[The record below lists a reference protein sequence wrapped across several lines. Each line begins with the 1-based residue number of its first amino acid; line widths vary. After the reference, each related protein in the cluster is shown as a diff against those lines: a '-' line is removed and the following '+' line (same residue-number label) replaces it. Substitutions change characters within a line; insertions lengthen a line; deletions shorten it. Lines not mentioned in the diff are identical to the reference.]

1 MPIGVAAACT
11 PLSRGARPRPDFSQ
25 EGLSIATP
33 PGQKPNI
40 DPDTESYPITETDPG
55 VFYGWLIVGVSALV
69 FFSSGPGQSF
79 VFSVFIDSIISATD
93 LSRSEVSGLY
103 VASTVASGLLVGI
116 VSRMSDR
123 FGSRTVLVVVGL
135 AFGAACFGMAT
146 ATNLALFYLAFA
158 SLRALGQGSL
168 TINAILLVNQWFVTR
183 RGRAIAIMGLGGMLS
198 TAAFPPLARTLIDTL
213 GWREAYAILGVV
225 AIVLIVP
232 AALFLVRNKPE
243 DMGLFPDGAPR
254 PPRVETRQ
262 SPSPTP
268 GSRRILR
275 SFNFWLLALPLA
287 TPGLISTALVFHQT
301 SIFQEHGLSATWAAG
316 VFVIFAAAS
325 ATSSMVSGFLVDRTG
340 PKVLFGFSMAVLIL
354 GLLLAILINSAF
366 VAVVY
371 VLVMGVAGG
380 SYMVV
385 QGVIWAHYYGRY
397 RLGEVQGSAMMISI
411 CGSAI
416 GPLPLALFHDLT
428 GTYTL
433 GMLAMMA
440 LPVISLISLWS
451 AHPNS
456 PARLREVPVG

>member
-1 MPIGVAAACT
+1 MT
-11 PLSRGARPRPDFSQ
+11 R
-25 EGLSIATP
+25 
-33 PGQKPNI
+33 
-40 DPDTESYPITETDPG
+40 
-55 VFYGWLIVGVSALV
+55 
-69 FFSSGPGQSF
+69 SGI
-79 VFSVFIDSIISATD
+79 SV
-93 LSRSEVSGLY
+93 LY

-123 FGSRTVLVVVGL
+123 FGPRAILVVVGL

-158 SLRALGQGSL
+158 SLRALGQGAL
-168 TINAILLVNQWFVTR
+168 TINAILLVNQWFVAH

-232 AALFLVRNKPE
+232 ATLFLVRNKPE
-243 DMGLFPDGAPR
+243 DMGLFPDGAARLPR
-254 PPRVETRQ
+254 TETRQ
-262 SPSPTP
+262 SLSLAP

-275 SFNFWLLALPLA
+275 SFSFWLLALPLA

-325 ATSSMVSGFLVDRTG
+325 AVSSMASGFLVDRTG
-340 PKVLFGFSMAVLIL
+340 PKALFAFSMGLLIL

-371 VLVMGVAGG
+371 VVVMGIAGG

-385 QGVIWAHYYGRY
+385 QGVIWAHYYGRH

-440 LPVISLISLWS
+440 LPVISLISLAS
-451 AHPNS
+451 AS
-456 PARLREVPVG
+456 PTERA